1 MRIFLCL
8 VGILVMG
15 EVTELIEST
24 QLLGSISQ
32 SESWYY
38 WAKVNP
44 SKTLDIAVQPI
55 FGDTDLFLDIVSENP
70 TALPMPNMTHHQFAS
85 ESPIVL
91 ESIHLTTKSFEKCK
105 GDCYIKASVLCLSS
119 SCSFYIYYDQD
130 SYIILS
136 ENRPIQSHTEKETFT
151 YFRFYLAEDSNLFIL
166 LTVIGNSNP
175 DLYVSKNT
183 LPTKQSADWKSE
195 TFGGETLSIYQTE
208 SGVYYIG
215 IFCQTKSEFTIM
227 ISTEIYSFL
236 QLYPGLPQYMEIPE
250 KNRNLFVF
258 WSSSKEDIEIKIS
271 LLKGQVVLMANPQH
285 PEIEEMAE
293 KIPTP
298 TDRAWASLTKDNE
311 ENIIVIKASDKNFC
325 NNCNIII
332 SVAAY
337 YDSEYIITVNNAQ
350 YLEVLLNGVPV
361 QGVVEKNTINS
372 YMFTLDTASDIEFRL
387 ASYVG
392 DADIYVS
399 RSIPVSDWFYDWKS
413 SQSITEESLVIS
425 VSDKNWICGTYYIA
439 IVATQTS
446 SYSLVVFAELSPVII
461 VPGWSQLYSVENPM
475 HFYLNVIENIPY
487 TCTLTPFNQ
496 HFKPDIYINTNGIM
510 PDKKNY
516 EIAVQESDY
525 DPILGILEI
534 DVLYTEPKIIGIS
547 VYGTASF
554 GQPFFSLVCMS
565 SLSIMK
571 LFEKDYVYMKLNG
584 ETLDFELVIYT
595 ENDVLI
601 TLQPCFG
608 NPKMRISQDPEL
620 YFPDPNVVVIESFNK
635 IEGKISKPKGRY
647 YVRVYGNIDDSFE
660 LFTSH
665 KNSFTMTPGGEI
677 TYKETSSGYKVSW
690 PRVVV
695 NNGDADISVLYY
707 VYYNISFSET
717 FYRSCGLRLME
728 KFHNSGVVLET
739 SETSIEIKTKKSQVL
754 NVMAVFGRH
763 RFETQGYAVYD
774 PIKLENN
781 DSSSETESS
790 YWWVYVLIIAGI
802 GGAGYGYYNYRKRRT
817 TVRLSN
823 SDYELS
829 SF

>member
-1 MRIFLCL
+1 MPIFLCL
-8 VGILVMG
+8 LGILVMG
-15 EVTELIEST
+15 EVTELIESK
-24 QLLGSISQ
+24 QFYCSSISQ
-32 SESWYY
+32 SESLHY

-44 SKTLDIAVQPI
+44 SKTFDIAVQPV
-55 FGDTDLFLDIVSENP
+55 FGDTDLFLDIVVENP
-70 TALPMPNMTHHQFAS
+70 EFLPMPNVTHHQFSS

-91 ESIHLTTKSFEKCK
+91 ESIHLTTKNFEKCK
-105 GDCYIKASVLCLSS
+105 GNCYIKSSVLCLST

-151 YFRFYLAEDSNLFIL
+151 YFRFYLAEDNNLFIL

-175 DLYVSKNT
+175 DLYVSKDS
-183 LPTKQSADWKSE
+183 LPTKQSSNWKSE

-215 IFCQTKSEFTIM
+215 IFSQTKSEFTIM
-227 ISTEIYSFL
+227 VSTEIYSFL
-236 QLYPGLPQYMEIPE
+236 PLYPGLPQYMETAE
-250 KNRNLFVF
+250 KHRSLFVF
-258 WSSSKEDIEIKIS
+258 WSSSKEDIEIKVS
-271 LLKGQVVLMANPQH
+271 LLKGKVVIMANPQY
-285 PEIEEMAE
+285 PEMEEMAE
-293 KIPTP
+293 RIPTP

-311 ENIIVIKASDKNFC
+311 ENIIVIKASDKKFC
-325 NNCNIII
+325 SNCNIII
-332 SVAAY
+332 AVGAFH
-337 YDSEYIITVNNAQ
+337 DSEYIITVNNAQ

-361 QGVVEKNTINS
+361 QGLVAKNTINS

-399 RSIPVSDWFYDWKS
+399 RTVPVSDWFYDWKS
-413 SQSITEESLVIS
+413 SHSITEESLVIP

-461 VPGWSQLYSVENPM
+461 VPGWSQMYSVENPM
-475 HFYLNVIENIPY
+475 HFYLNTVENTPY

-496 HFKPDIYINTNGIM
+496 HFKPDIYINTNGVM
-510 PDKKNY
+510 PSKNNY

-525 DPILGILEI
+525 DQMLGILEI
-534 DVLYTEPKIIGIS
+534 EVLYTEPKIIAIS
-547 VYGTASF
+547 VFGTATF
-554 GQPFFSLVCMS
+554 GQPFFSLVCIS
-565 SLSIMK
+565 PLSIMK
-571 LFEKDYVYMKLNG
+571 LFEKDYVYMKLKAQ
-584 ETLDFELVIYT
+584 TLDFELVIYT

-608 NPKMRISQDPEL
+608 YPKMLISQDPEF
-620 YFPDPNVVVIESFNK
+620 YFSDPNVAIIESFNK
-635 IEGKISKPKGRY
+635 IEGKISKPIGRY
-647 YVRVYGNIDDSFE
+647 YVRVYGEVDDSFE
-660 LFTSH
+660 LFTSPT
-665 KNSFTMTPGGEI
+665 NSFTMSPGGEI

-690 PRVVV
+690 PRVVI
-695 NNGDADISVLYY
+695 NNGDADISILYY

-728 KFHNSGVVLET
+728 KFKNLGKVIETTET
-739 SETSIEIKTKKSQVL
+739 SVEIKTTKAQVL
-754 NVMAVFGRH
+754 NIMAVFGRH

-774 PIKLENN
+774 PIKL
-781 DSSSETESS
+781 SSSSSTETESN
-790 YWWVYVLIIAGI
+790 YWWVYVLIIGGI
-802 GGAGYGYYNYRKRRT
+802 GGAGYGFYYYRNRRRT
-817 TVRLSN
+817 IRYSN